1 MLAEQ
6 LGKRLVRVRDASTF
20 DEQPREKRTIGGLPR
35 RAQVIGTHGA
45 PTVAKQIGHSEGTFG
60 APSGGFRS
68 RYSTSAGITPVD
80 EIAEH
85 VHGTPVVPGRYL
97 DAGDELDAV
106 FGTCRDGGRQA
117 GEGIV
122 IGERDDGQSAGLDW
136 PSALCGRVRRCRR
149 TRMSAYAGPRRAR
162 VTPRRALLRPRS
174 PRPRQSHRNNADARQ
189 IGCRCAYRRLSRA
202 RRRRARRRRRC
213 HWAQG
218 IHARWRWP

>member
-60 APSGGFRS
+60 APSAVFVEILDKCR
-68 RYSTSAGITPVD
+68 ITPVD

-106 FGTCRDGGRQA
+106 FGT
-117 GEGIV
+117 
-122 IGERDDGQSAGLDW
+122 
-136 PSALCGRVRRCRR
+136 
-149 TRMSAYAGPRRAR
+149 MPRRREAS
-162 VTPRRALLRPRS
+162 RRGNRDR
-174 PRPRQSHRNNADARQ
+174 
-189 IGCRCAYRRLSRA
+189 
-202 RRRRARRRRRC
+202 
-213 HWAQG
+213 
-218 IHARWRWP
+218 

>member
-1 MLAEQ
+1 MVCLKPAHSLAREGLDEVNDAIPCGMGNERMSAGLDDKAHRLDGIGIHDVDVARRCWPEQ

-60 APSGGFRS
+60 APSAVFVEILDKCR
-68 RYSTSAGITPVD
+68 ITPVD

-122 IGERDDGQSAGLDW
+122 IGERDDGQSVGLDCHLRY
-136 PSALCGRVRRCRR
+136 AGRFAGAVRR
-149 TRMSAYAGPRRAR
+149 G
-162 VTPRRALLRPRS
+162 
-174 PRPRQSHRNNADARQ
+174 
-189 IGCRCAYRRLSRA
+189 
-202 RRRRARRRRRC
+202 
-213 HWAQG
+213 
-218 IHARWRWP
+218 